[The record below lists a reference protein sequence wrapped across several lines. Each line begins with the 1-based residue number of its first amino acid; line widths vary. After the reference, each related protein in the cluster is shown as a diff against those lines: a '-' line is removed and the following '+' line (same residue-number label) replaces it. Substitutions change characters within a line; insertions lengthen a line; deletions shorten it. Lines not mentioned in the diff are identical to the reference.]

1 MLPRAPW
8 ICHAVEPGR
17 LFSSITHRASTPSGP
32 ENVAGPLVLLA
43 PPRVAGPEGTAATR
57 VADAEWP
64 AAFPGPSAAKARPGT
79 AAATTMAGAPPSAP
93 PPGTGPFLP
102 VLANPKG
109 RQYARVPPGGAVSP
123 SVPPRRGHG
132 RRNAA
137 AQRRR

>member
-64 AAFPGPSAAKARPGT
+64 AAFPGPSAATARPAT
-79 AAATTMAGAPPSAP
+79 AAATTMAAAPTSAP
-93 PPGTGPFLP
+93 RRATGLFLP
-102 VLANPKG
+102 VLANPKRPTVRSG
-109 RQYARVPPGGAVSP
+109 ATRGGGQPFSAPDRKSVVERQ
-123 SVPPRRGHG
+123 SVD
-132 RRNAA
+132 
-137 AQRRR
+137 